1 MKEFFKKILEYF
13 AYTAKPELIVSL
25 LVMFIIAIFAIVL
38 GIAVKKADPK
48 KPPKGLTFIAETIV
62 GFSDNKIKDTLGT
75 AYLKFSPYFVFLV
88 IYIPMI
94 FIIGLFGLPSPMT
107 YFTIPL
113 CLAFVT
119 WFGIQASA
127 IRYQKLDYL
136 KSFTSPLPSWLPVF
150 VPINILG
157 KMAPLMSLSI
167 RLFGNAVAG
176 YILMWLVYWGTGMLS
191 DVVFGFIG
199 IEGLNIFGVAI
210 APLLHAYF
218 DAFGAFVQ
226 TTIFTSLT
234 LLLIAAEV
242 PVPVDAKVKVKKE
255 KTNKKGKKAKS
266 VSN

>member
-1 MKEFFKKILEYF
+1 MKDFFKKILEYF
-13 AYTAKPELIVSL
+13 ANTAKPELIVSL
-25 LVMFIIAIFAIVL
+25 LVMLIIAIFAIIC
-38 GIAVKKADPK
+38 GIAIKKADPK

-75 AYLKFSPYFVFLV
+75 AYLRFSPYFVFLL

-94 FIIGLFGLPSPMT
+94 FVIGLFGLASPMT

-136 KSFTSPLPSWLPVF
+136 KSFTSPLPSWLPLF
-150 VPINILG
+150 IPINILG
-157 KMAPLMSLSI
+157 KLAPLMSLSI
-167 RLFGNAVAG
+167 RLFGNAVGG

-191 DVVFGFIG
+191 DAVFSFLN
-199 IEGLNIFGVAI
+199 IEGLNIFGITI

-234 LLLIAAEV
+234 LLLIAAEIPA
-242 PVPVDAKVKVKKE
+242 PVEKITKEKKQKVKK
-255 KTNKKGKKAKS
+255 TLKA
-266 VSN
+266 